1 MWEHIPLSPE
11 EKKQTRK
18 KQNKGKERGPS
29 MSRQNFQANQSTLYS
44 LTRNGLWGPLTW
56 RVFAVTIILFL
67 FFSTSLK
74 ERPTFLYSFFF
85 FFFFFF
91 FNFYFFIQKRAL
103 LNLVLHIFP
112 LQAHIG
118 FYLPKHSLLVFPD
131 LNLLLRGSS
140 RNGCSGGSSVS
151 VYFVGRVGGGREWW
165 CGDGGH
171 VVLVVEAD
179 SPVLRGNEGA

>member
-91 FNFYFFIQKRAL
+91 FYFLIFYSKACPTKFSITYIPITSTHWILPPKAL
-103 LNLVLHIFP
+103 SFS
-112 LQAHIG
+112 
-118 FYLPKHSLLVFPD
+118 FS
-131 LNLLLRGSS
+131 
-140 RNGCSGGSSVS
+140 
-151 VYFVGRVGGGREWW
+151 
-165 CGDGGH
+165 
-171 VVLVVEAD
+171 
-179 SPVLRGNEGA
+179 